1 MQTIYFNHDGN
12 VDDLVS
18 LLLIL
23 QFPDTKIIGVSA
35 VGADSYVEPSVSAS
49 RKIIDLFGHQND
61 LEVAMSNSRAVNQ
74 FPKDWRLSTFSFD
87 DFPILNESGQVKTP
101 QAKQPAHLDM
111 LEKIKA
117 SEEKVTLVMTGPL
130 TDLARAI
137 EIDPTVTDN
146 IDELFWMGGSMTTD
160 GNVSEPGHDGSAEW
174 NAFWDPEAVKTV
186 WDSNL
191 KITVVSLDS
200 TNQVPLTP
208 ELRKRW
214 ASQRQYPA
222 IDLIGMGYSLVH
234 SFEADSTYYL
244 WDVLTTLV
252 SKYPELVESKQIKS
266 DVVVDGPSA
275 GKTYITESGREVTF
289 VTSVHADEF
298 FDKMDELAKSAT
310 K

>member
-49 RKIIDLFGHQND
+49 RKIIDLFGHQDN

-117 SEEKVTLVMTGPL
+117 CEEKVTLVMTGPL

-137 EIDPTVTDN
+137 EIDPTITDN

-208 ELRKRW
+208 ELRSRW
-214 ASQRQYPA
+214 AKQRQYPA

-275 GKTYITESGREVTF
+275 GKTYITESGRKVTF